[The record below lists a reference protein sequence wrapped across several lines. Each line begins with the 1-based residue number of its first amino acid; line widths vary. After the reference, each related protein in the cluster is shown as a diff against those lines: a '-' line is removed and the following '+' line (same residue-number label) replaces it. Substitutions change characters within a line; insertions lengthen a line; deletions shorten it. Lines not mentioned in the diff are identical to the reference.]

1 MLSIYL
7 MCLFAQDMYNVQ
19 IVPVIFQSHMMK
31 IQNTITPFP
40 HLPEGFWNAYLWVLV
55 NLHDVSK

>member
-7 MCLFAQDMYNVQ
+7 VCLFAQDMYNVQ
-19 IVPVIFQSHMMK
+19 IVRVIFQSHMMK
-31 IQNTITPFP
+31 IQNTITPFPP

-55 NLHDVSK
+55 NLHDV